1 MESENKKA
9 TSSENERVNHNN
21 EKISEDGQNKILTD
35 KINSQNKEIKSM
47 KEIIESQ
54 RKATLMLDET
64 LKNMSEQFKKNNN
77 KETSHEP
84 YVWTQINKFINR

>member
-1 MESENKKA
+1 MENENKKE
-9 TSSENERVNHNN
+9 TSSENERVNHKN
-21 EKISEDGQNKILTD
+21 KTSEDGQNKILEN
-35 KINSQNKEIKSM
+35 KINSQNEEIKSM

-64 LKNMSEQFKKNNN
+64 LKNMSEQFKKNNKQEVLN
-77 KETSHEP
+77 EP